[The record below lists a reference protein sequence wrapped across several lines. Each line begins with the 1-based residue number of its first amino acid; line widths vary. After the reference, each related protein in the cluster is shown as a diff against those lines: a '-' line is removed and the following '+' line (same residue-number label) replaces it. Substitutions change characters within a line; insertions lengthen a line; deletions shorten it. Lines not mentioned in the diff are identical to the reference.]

1 METALEQYLILAKTA
16 KGKACEALILQA
28 ISNSKTFVFGE
39 LLDAI
44 QGEGVSTEIYQLL
57 EIFTYGT
64 LADYRKQKLPDLT
77 ASQLKKLQ
85 MLTLVTLASEKP
97 VLPYSELISVLEI
110 NSTRQ
115 LEDLIIDSIY
125 EGLIKGKIDHK
136 NSCLRVFEC
145 FGRDI
150 FPSKIPEV
158 LEKISKY
165 VQSIEEL
172 ELSISKNINYL
183 QESKTK
189 AQTKKEEFDKEFNDN
204 KESVKVCINNPKE
217 SEGLFSKIKKQVG
230 LGKPF

>member
-16 KGKACEALILQA
+16 KGKAGEALITQA

-39 LLDAI
+39 LLDALHDGGI
-44 QGEGVSTEIYQLL
+44 SKEYYRIL

-64 LADYRKQKLPDLT
+64 LSDYRAEKLPDLT

-85 MLTLVTLASEKP
+85 MLTLATIASEKSIIS
-97 VLPYSELISVLEI
+97 YNELHSLLEI

-145 FGRDI
+145 FGRDLKQENI
-150 FPSKIPEV
+150 PKVLQKINDY
-158 LEKISKY
+158 L
-165 VQSIEEL
+165 QSIDNL
-172 ELSISKNINYL
+172 EGIISHSVDHLQKN
-183 QESKTK
+183 K
-189 AQTKKEEFDKEFNDN
+189 AVGQAKKEDFDKVFLEN
-204 KESVKVCINNPKE
+204 KESVRLAINSGKDTGFFNKLKKQL
-217 SEGLFSKIKKQVG
+217 LFSNN
-230 LGKPF
+230 